1 MLKRNSINVHLLT
14 RQPGLEI
21 WCLSKVRTRPA
32 GRIGYFGIFFYRF
45 HEKPILIILHM
56 TEEHIFLTE
65 HSLHYAELSS

>member
-32 GRIGYFGIFFYRF
+32 GRIGDFRNFLSFSLKAHTYYPTYDIGAYFS
-45 HEKPILIILHM
+45 E
-56 TEEHIFLTE
+56 
-65 HSLHYAELSS
+65 

>member
-32 GRIGYFGIFFYRF
+32 GPIGDFWEFFYRF
-45 HEKPILIILHM
+45 YEKPMLITLHM
-56 TEEHIFLTE
+56 TAEHIFLTE
-65 HSLHYAELSS
+65 HSLPYAEFSS